1 MKLFCVWEHNGAD
14 SLVFVENLPGAFS
27 RGASKEEAL
36 AKIPVEAGAWLRWAG
51 KQKSENFQM
60 EVIQEISTDAEIRDG
75 DSNGLFEREKLPLTM
90 EEYERMKRLSL
101 RSAQD
106 FLRLYQA
113 VPDKEKTCL
122 PARKTF
128 YGQVPRTAEAM
139 YQHTKQVNVYYF
151 GEIGVEAD
159 NEGDIVQC
167 RERGFALLEQ
177 QPRFLENPLFLG
189 SYDEEWTLRKVLR
202 RFLWHDRIHAKALTR
217 MVRKTFDCQAVP
229 NVFQFAPSQ
238 IDL

>member
-101 RSAQD
+101 RSAQASSG
-106 FLRLYQA
+106 FIRLCRTKKKH
-113 VPDKEKTCL
+113 VCPPEKPFMGRF
-122 PARKTF
+122 PAQRRQCIST
-128 YGQVPRTAEAM
+128 QSRSMPIILVRLAWRLTM
-139 YQHTKQVNVYYF
+139 R
-151 GEIGVEAD
+151 EILSSAG
-159 NEGDIVQC
+159 NEGLPCWSSSPDFWKTPFFWEATMRSGRSAKCCGVFS
-167 RERGFALLEQ
+167 GTTVSMPKLLLEWSERLLTARQ
-177 QPRFLENPLFLG
+177 SPMSFSLPH
-189 SYDEEWTLRKVLR
+189 LR
-202 RFLWHDRIHAKALTR
+202 
-217 MVRKTFDCQAVP
+217 
-229 NVFQFAPSQ
+229 
-238 IDL
+238 